1 MRFSTI
7 CYSFRQGIKNIC
19 RNSLFSLASVAT
31 ISACI
36 FLFCLF
42 FAVIANVRNITH
54 LAETTIGITV
64 FFDEDMSQEEI
75 QALGE
80 EISARPEIREMNF
93 VSADQAWENFKSE
106 YFAGMEELADGFAD
120 DNPLASSASYEV
132 FLQDIGDQDEM
143 VAYLQGLDGVR
154 KVNYSRDVAAGF
166 SGFSRLVGALSAAI
180 IGILLAVSVFLI
192 SNTIHVAAAFRKT
205 ENQIMRL
212 IGATNFMI
220 RAPFVVEGTV
230 LGLVGALIPLGAMY
244 ILYRRAVT
252 YMGEHFLG
260 TAGGLGG
267 VLRILPI
274 EELFPVM
281 AAVSLALG
289 VGIGFFVSFFT
300 IRKHLKV

>member
-7 CYSFRQGIKNIC
+7 CYSIRQGMKNIC

-42 FAVIANVRNITH
+42 FSVVANVRNITH

-64 FFDEDMSQEEI
+64 FFDEGMSEEEI
-75 QALGE
+75 LALGE
-80 EISARPEIREMNF
+80 EIGARPGIREMNYI
-93 VSADQAWENFKSE
+93 SSDQAWEDFKSE
-106 YFAGMEELADGFAD
+106 YFAGMEELAEGFAD
-120 DNPLASSASYEV
+120 DNPLAASASYEI
-132 FLQDIGDQDEM
+132 FLDDISSQEEM
-143 VAYLQGLDGVR
+143 VSYLEGLEGVR
-154 KVNYSRDVAAGF
+154 KVNYSRDVAEGFAGF
-166 SGFSRLVGALSAAI
+166 NRLAGLLSAAI
-180 IGILLAVSVFLI
+180 IGILLAVSIFLI

-230 LGLVGALIPLGAMY
+230 LGLTGALIPLAAMY
-244 ILYRRAVT
+244 ILYGRTVT
-252 YMGEHFLG
+252 YMGEHFIS

-267 VLRILPI
+267 VLQLLPI

-281 AAVSLALG
+281 AAVSLVLG

>member
-7 CYSFRQGIKNIC
+7 CYSFRQGMKNIC

-42 FAVIANVRNITH
+42 FSVIANVRNIAG

-64 FFDEDMSQEEI
+64 FFDEDMTEEEI
-75 QALGE
+75 LALGE
-80 EISARPEIREMNF
+80 EISGRPEVREMNYI
-93 VSADQAWENFKSE
+93 SAAQAWENFKTE
-106 YFAGMEELADGFAD
+106 YFSGMEELAEGFAD
-120 DNPLASSASYEV
+120 DNPLAASASYEI
-132 FLQDIGDQDEM
+132 FLTDISSQDEM
-143 VAYLQGLDGVR
+143 VSYLQGLDGVR
-154 KVNYSRDVAAGF
+154 KVNYSKDVAAGF
-166 SGFSRLVGALSAAI
+166 SGFNRLAGLLSVAI

-230 LGLVGALIPLGAMY
+230 LGLAGALIPLGVIY
-244 ILYRRAVT
+244 FLYRQAAA
-252 YMGEHFLG
+252 YAGEHFFPA
-260 TAGGLGG
+260 AGGLGSI
-267 VLRILPI
+267 LKLLPI
-274 EELFPVM
+274 EQIFPVM